1 MGRAVHAVIQSV
13 PLDPQPG
20 VLDAFVSAQSVAEAV
35 PDREDDVR
43 RLAARALASGAIER
57 AGRAD
62 RALREVPFGY
72 EAPGGTIVEGFI
84 DLVIDG
90 DEGLEIVDWKTDGIT
105 ESEVEDRLDQYRLQ
119 AGSMCWGSSM
129 RRGARLQR

>member
-1 MGRAVHAVIQSV
+1 MSF
-13 PLDPQPG
+13 
-20 VLDAFVSAQSVAEAV
+20 DAFVSAQSVAEAV

-84 DLVIDG
+84 DLVSDG